1 MILNIGESFVGDGVN
16 AAHAEQHAR
25 RRSRRASRAAWATA
39 IATPSIGHAAFM
51 AVVQPGVPCDP
62 PTLFVNKAA
71 IVPGRHAELTWGAA
85 QAGVACGV
93 VDAGE
98 VGAFNTDRRSGLCV
112 IAAVWVNP
120 EADDDEVV
128 FNNNREATK
137 AAILAGNNPQNW
149 RLSPDTR
156 RLGRSMRT
164 FGRVNVVPPMSVL
177 AAVNPARTPTVLRNT
192 NDRSGARRG

>member
-16 AAHAEQHAR
+16 AAHVNTLVGG
-25 RRSRRASRAAWATA
+25 RAGPAGAAWATA

-51 AVVQPGVPCDP
+51 AVVQPGVPCDQ

-120 EADDDEVV
+120 EADDDDLV

-137 AAILAGNNPQNW
+137 AAILAGNNPQN
-149 RLSPDTR
+149 
-156 RLGRSMRT
+156 
-164 FGRVNVVPPMSVL
+164 L
-177 AAVNPARTPTVLRNT
+177 AALARHAASRPFNAYFRA
-192 NDRSGARRG
+192 G